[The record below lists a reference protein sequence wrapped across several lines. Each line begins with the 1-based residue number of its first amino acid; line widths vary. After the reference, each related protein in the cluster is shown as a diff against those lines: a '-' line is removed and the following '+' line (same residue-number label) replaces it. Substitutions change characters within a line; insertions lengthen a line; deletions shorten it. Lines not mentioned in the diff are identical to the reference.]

1 MLEIFEQ
8 RHQPGA
14 FHAGKY
20 WVEYIPQL
28 EVFTSLQ
35 NFAKQKRSSRFSTRL
50 WVGRRVLLTF
60 GCCVFSFLR
69 CECDVDVQRG
79 QQPVAYSLSYLSL
92 LQPSKPTSQSCSFW
106 KKTAA
111 FALIWIDALPQSV
124 FLSILLLSF
133 FFFLSFVELGKG
145 IINERKTISEN
156 VSFLDYS
163 VRFSSSFSP
172 SLVCRFTSSTRDAE
186 TFSNLQHSKATGS
199 TRHSRSRRRTRSR
212 RHSRS
217 RRRTRSRRHSRSRRQ
232 TRSRRC
238 TGRRVSVGESQSR
251 FPLVGLLAHAGPTF
265 LTKINGRLLRQEQGV
280 CRRQF

>member
-1 MLEIFEQ
+1 MWTCKEASNRWLTHSPISLFYNLRSQ
-8 RHQPGA
+8 R
-14 FHAGKY
+14 
-20 WVEYIPQL
+20 L
-28 EVFTSLQ
+28 
-35 NFAKQKRSSRFSTRL
+35 SR
-50 WVGRRVLLTF
+50 
-60 GCCVFSFLR
+60 
-69 CECDVDVQRG
+69 
-79 QQPVAYSLSYLSL
+79 
-92 LQPSKPTSQSCSFW
+92 
-106 KKTAA
+106 AA
-111 FALIWIDALPQSV
+111 FEKKLPLSRLFELTP
-124 FLSILLLSF
+124 FLSPSFFLF

-217 RRRTRSRRHSRSRRQ
+217 RRQ